1 MQLFIIVLLVLG
13 CMLIT
18 YAIYLQSTK
27 CNVCQTTHG
36 YHKLNC
42 SKNKMYSYHI
52 VSWNLPIKAMLM
64 TDKGKEILRKK
75 ILAIKQGGDEVF
87 NTNIPQE
94 LFN

>member
-42 SKNKMYSYHI
+42 SKNKMYSRKSILY
-52 VSWNLPIKAMLM
+52 IK
-64 TDKGKEILRKK
+64 RNH
-75 ILAIKQGGDEVF
+75 EVWITCVECLVCF
-87 NTNIPQE
+87 DARHHGHTCPYCNTNNKYIK
-94 LFN
+94 